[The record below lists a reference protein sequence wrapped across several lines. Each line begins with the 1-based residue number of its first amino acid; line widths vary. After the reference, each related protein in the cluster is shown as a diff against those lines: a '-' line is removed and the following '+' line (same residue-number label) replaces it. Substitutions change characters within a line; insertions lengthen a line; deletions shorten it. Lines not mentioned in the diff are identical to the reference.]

1 MLIRPSYVIG
11 GMGMIIVDSEAQMSE
26 SLANEASM
34 PYPILIDQYI
44 TGKEL
49 EIDLISDGH
58 EVFVPTYTE
67 HIERAGVH
75 SGDSFAILP
84 GPSVTPDMRLEY
96 KRGRRKNR
104 GKTGF

>member
-1 MLIRPSYVIG
+1 MSSGDGHDHRSFRSANVRAPRK
-11 GMGMIIVDSEAQMSE
+11 EAG
-26 SLANEASM
+26 M

-67 HIERAGVH
+67 HIERA
-75 SGDSFAILP
+75 
-84 GPSVTPDMRLEY
+84 
-96 KRGRRKNR
+96 
-104 GKTGF
+104 